1 MPTPNAVRVRGRGRA
16 HRGATLPRPTRYPSG
31 GDTHATK
38 GGARVAEDEGEGRN
52 LFTTAEAAAQFG
64 IKQTAVKAAIT
75 LGTLKAV
82 RINPRLNM
90 VTAAAIEEY
99 RREHLGRQGRPR
111 GSRNGPKASPPAE
124 NPSAGREG
132 DA

>member
-1 MPTPNAVRVRGRGRA
+1 MPTLNAVRGRDRMTDA
-16 HRGATLPRPTRYPSG
+16 HRGAALSYPARYPSG
-31 GDTHATK
+31 EDAIVTE
-38 GGARVAEDEGEGRN
+38 GGARVAEDEGAGRD
-52 LFTTAEAAAQFG
+52 LFTTAEAAAQLG

-99 RREHLGRQGRPR
+99 RREHLRRQGRPK
-111 GSRNGPKASPPAE
+111 GSRNQPKGE
-124 NPSAGREG
+124 GKHDAGD

>member
-1 MPTPNAVRVRGRGRA
+1 MPTLDAVR
-16 HRGATLPRPTRYPSG
+16 PRPARYPSG
-31 GDTHATK
+31 EDAIATK
-38 GGARVAEDEGEGRN
+38 GGARVAEDEDEGRD
-52 LFTTAEAAAQFG
+52 LFTTAEAAAQLG

-99 RREHLGRQGRPR
+99 RATHLRRQGRPK
-111 GSRNGPKASPPAE
+111 GSRNRPRK
-124 NPSAGREG
+124 EG
-132 DA
+132 EHDTGDDA